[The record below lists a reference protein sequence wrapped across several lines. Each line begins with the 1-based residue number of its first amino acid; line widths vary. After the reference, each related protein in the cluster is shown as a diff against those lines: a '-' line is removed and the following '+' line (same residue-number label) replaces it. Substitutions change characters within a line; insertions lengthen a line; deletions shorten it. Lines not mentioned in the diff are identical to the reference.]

1 MDVTSIGN
9 VAIGSTKDQA
19 LKIYDFMRAGNL
31 AYTIQTS
38 ENISFN
44 TNLSDSI
51 YDPVFGKKSNVEDL
65 QFSKS
70 STKVDYIYVS
80 ECSECKKFIS
90 S

>member
-9 VAIGSTKDQA
+9 VAIGATKDQA

-44 TNLSDSI
+44 TNLLI
-51 YDPVFGKKSNVEDL
+51 MIH
-65 QFSKS
+65 
-70 STKVDYIYVS
+70 VDAASAV
-80 ECSECKKFIS
+80 
-90 S
+90 